1 VNICEYTNNQNESL
15 SYKQFDIQLYNEI
28 LKSKINLIPIIKK
41 NYNINNFKINKDYI
55 FNENLDEKYIIPDL
69 YQEDIE
75 GDFKELE
82 KTLERSIEKTF
93 NKNYSKRNN
102 ENYLSY
108 SDNKKE
114 VKKGNENIIKAEGIN
129 LFNKIQ
135 QMFLDESDNES
146 DKEEDEMNNINESDD
161 EKNEISNINE
171 KEEGYDDTSE
181 KYNDNEDYIF
191 EEEEKEILSKEE
203 SIEEQIY
210 NENDDVEIN
219 SYEN

>member
-1 VNICEYTNNQNESL
+1 M
-15 SYKQFDIQLYNEI
+15 
-28 LKSKINLIPIIKK
+28 KI
-41 NYNINNFKINKDYI
+41 
-55 FNENLDEKYIIPDL
+55 
-69 YQEDIE
+69 
-75 GDFKELE
+75 
-82 KTLERSIEKTF
+82 
-93 NKNYSKRNN
+93 
-102 ENYLSY
+102 
-108 SDNKKE
+108 NKKE

-135 QMFLDESDNES
+135 QMFHDESENES
-146 DKEEDEMNNINESDD
+146 DKEEDEMNNIKESDD
-161 EKNEISNINE
+161 EEKNEISNINE

-181 KYNDNEDYIF
+181 KYNDNEDYIV